1 LGIKKRAA
9 FVVSEY
15 NENVFYGG
23 GEKVNYYIIKE
34 LIKRNYSVDV
44 YASVSF
50 VEKSNLVN
58 IYIKDSNYK
67 TKLKDYDLVLSTN
80 LECESNI
87 TFSHNHS
94 YAFEQKL
101 VRIPS
106 VLKTIFSKS
115 HSKKLKKDKIAK
127 QNVGLISN
135 IVVSSTI

>member
-1 LGIKKRAA
+1 MKKRAA

-34 LIKRNYSVDV
+34 LIKRNYDVDI
-44 YASVSF
+44 YTSVSF
-50 VEKSNLVN
+50 VEKSNIVN
-58 IYIKDSNYK
+58 IYLKNNNYK

-101 VRIPS
+101 VKIPS
-106 VLKTIFSKS
+106 ILKTVFSKS
-115 HSKKLKKDKIAK
+115 HNKKLKKDKIAK
-127 QNVGLISN
+127 QNAGLI
-135 IVVSSTI
+135 